1 MPKPLRYILREGSQE
16 LASYENKGEAL
27 RRAAKEAAVR
37 KSVVKVFDR
46 DQFVK
51 SFDGRVG

>member
-1 MPKPLRYILREGSQE
+1 MKPLRYVLREASTE

-27 RRAAKEAAVR
+27 RRAAKEAKVR
-37 KSVVKVFDR
+37 KSVVKVYDR

-51 SFDGRVG
+51 SFDGR